1 MAFPTTSVL
10 DTLQGASLS
19 ANWTTGGVLG
29 DAASMSEDANGAFEA
44 SGSASAY
51 WNPVTFGADSEAF
64 VTMPVLPSSSGNVAV
79 WVRITNPPSAT
90 VTGYFLR
97 CTPST
102 STFDLRKKVAGGA
115 SASLTTFTQAFSAG
129 DSFGLSVSGTTLT
142 AWYKSGAGA
151 WTSLGTFTDS
161 SIAGGGNIAFSI
173 GSSAVTRM
181 TNFGGGTI
189 VTATASPPSLAL
201 LGVGS

>member
-51 WNPVTFGADSEAF
+51 WNPATFGGDAEAF
-64 VTMPVLPSSSGNVAV
+64 VTISTLPSASGNVAV

-90 VTGYFLR
+90 TTGYFLR
-97 CTPST
+97 VTPST
-102 STFDLRKKVAGGA
+102 SVFDIRKKVGGAA
-115 SASLTTFTQAFSAG
+115 SASLTTFTQAVSAG
-129 DSFGLSVSGTTLT
+129 DSFGFSASGTTLA
-142 AWYKSGAGA
+142 AWYKPSGGSWASVG
-151 WTSLGTFTDS
+151 SIVDS
-161 SIAGGGNIAFSI
+161 SISGGGNVAFSI
-173 GSSAVTRM
+173 GNSSVTRL
-181 TNFGGGTI
+181 TSFGGGTT
-189 VTATASPPSLAL
+189 VVASTVVPARTL
-201 LGVGS
+201 LGVGV